1 MAQTHNNRDDAG
13 YYRRLLQVSEAAN
26 SHLEL
31 AGMLESLTAAM
42 GSVVPLDGAGVVA
55 VGADGMLKP
64 YSIHVV
70 GTQRKPG
77 ETVAQIMERVL
88 GTMQGAAALAAACRP
103 IEGSTTEYVRD
114 THAPLLCNDLND
126 AARFTDLDSMLDAG
140 VLSFVCVPLFVQD
153 RFLGAIYY
161 LRKSLPHLDVDAMR
175 RLEEVTIPVAMAV
188 ANSIAYE
195 EIRQLRDRLAQ
206 ELVVLREE
214 VDVQGMFD
222 EIVGKSQ
229 ALRRVLDSVQKVAAT
244 DSTVLILGET
254 GTGKELIARAIHKR
268 SRRSSGPLIS
278 VNCAA
283 LPNSLIS
290 SELFGHERGA
300 FTGAMQRRIGR
311 FEMAADGSVFLDEIG
326 DIPTDVQ
333 ISLLRVLQE
342 REFERVGGSQVI
354 RTNARIITATHR
366 DLGAAVEDGTFR
378 SDLYYRLNVF
388 PIEMPPLRN
397 RPEDIPLLVEYFAL
411 RHGMHAGKRF
421 HSLDSAS
428 LRRLMAYPWPGN
440 VRELENVIERAVIL
454 SNNDRLRIDEQAL
467 RDGRASASR
476 FSDQHNTSLRVGLR
490 DTEKRFIEDALSACG
505 GKVSGPTG
513 AARKLDLPASTLE
526 RKIRLHRIDKHR
538 FHRS

>member
-1 MAQTHNNRDDAG
+1 
-13 YYRRLLQVSEAAN
+13 
-26 SHLEL
+26 
-31 AGMLESLTAAM
+31 
-42 GSVVPLDGAGVVA
+42 
-55 VGADGMLKP
+55 MLKP

-70 GTQRKPG
+70 GRQRKPG

-103 IEGSTTEYVRD
+103 IEGTTTGYVRN
-114 THAPLLCNDLND
+114 THTPLLCNNLTD
-126 AARFTDLDSMLDAG
+126 AAHFTDLDSMLDAG
-140 VLSFVCVPLFVQD
+140 VQSFVCVPLFVQD

-161 LRKSLPHLDVDAMR
+161 LRKSPPHLDMDAMR

-206 ELVVLREE
+206 ELVLLREE
-214 VDVQGMFD
+214 VNVQGMFD

-229 ALRRVLDSVQKVAAT
+229 ALRQVLDSVQKVAAT

-300 FTGAMQRRIGR
+300 FTGAIQRRIGR

-326 DIPTDVQ
+326 DIPNDVQ

-366 DLGAAVEDGTFR
+366 DLGAAVENGTFR

-421 HSLDSAS
+421 RSLDSAS

-467 RDGRASASR
+467 RDGRAAANR
-476 FSDQHNTSLRVGLR
+476 VSDQLYTSLRVGLR
-490 DTEKRFIEDALSACG
+490 DTEKRFIEDALSACS

-538 FHRS
+538 FHRP